1 MASFTRKAIMAS
13 FVKLL
18 EERPLSKVT
27 VKDIVEDCGIN
38 RNTFY
43 YHFEDIPSL
52 IEAIVREETE
62 TVLQNHEAIE
72 SFEECLEI
80 ASGFI
85 LQHRKAALHIYNSSG
100 RDIYQR
106 YLMQMCRYV
115 VESYI
120 NTKFT
125 DFHPS
130 EEDRDIILQLYSCQC
145 FGLFIDWL
153 EGGLKDDFPRRMD
166 RLCHLRKGLIEET
179 FRRSQEELTAR
190 NGGIA

>member
-1 MASFTRKAIMAS
+1 MQ
-13 FVKLL
+13 LL
-18 EERPLSKVT
+18 DQRPLNKIT
-27 VKDIVEDCGIN
+27 IKDVVEVCGIN

-62 TVLQNHEAIE
+62 TVLHNHEAIE

-80 ASGFI
+80 ASRFI

>member
-1 MASFTRKAIMAS
+1 MPSFTRQAIMKA
-13 FVKLL
+13 FMQLL
-18 EERPLSKVT
+18 EERSLNKIT
-27 VKDIVEDCGIN
+27 VKDIVEVCGIN

-52 IEAIVREETE
+52 IEAIVKEETE
-62 TVLQNHEAIE
+62 MIAKQHSEIASVQDA
-72 SFEECLEI
+72 LEI
-80 ASGFI
+80 AVSYI
-85 LQHRKAALHIYNSSG
+85 LKQKKAALHVFQSAN
-100 RDIYQR
+100 RDIYER
-106 YLMQMCRYV
+106 YLMQLCQYL
-115 VESYI
+115 VETFMNTAFGDRKISDFDRGVIVRSY
-120 NTKFT
+120 KC
-125 DFHPS
+125 H
-130 EEDRDIILQLYSCQC
+130 C

>member
-62 TVLQNHEAIE
+62 TVLHNHEAIE

-80 ASGFI
+80 ASRFI

-130 EEDRDIILQLYSCQC
+130 EEDSDIILQLYSCQC